1 MNVYTFVYILVCLFN
16 TNIST
21 VTMTIVDNDSSGS
34 ASRLLVLLIDG
45 LRWDVIAG
53 HLESN
58 TNKFG
63 FKRLQKNGAYLQRFT
78 PVFPAECYPN
88 IYSLFTGRHP
98 IDHGVILPTTFSEHT
113 TINGKPIRS
122 QVEGL
127 WETGVKQ
134 NKGVHLYHLP
144 ICSTEAGGENSW
156 YCEPYSQEVMNPMNL
171 NATIQ
176 KAVDGLKNGSAH
188 LAVVYYDELDR
199 IGHRYGPLS
208 NELVHKH
215 LVYLDHVLDH
225 ALNIIESIPN
235 LNLMLTSDHGMA
247 TVSHRAYADRYFK
260 GSELDRVL
268 NRGSTLWIWPKPEF
282 ENNVYNRLLI
292 QQSKSP
298 FSVYNSSTIPS
309 HWEIMTNNNSLF
321 PPILLIASPDYI
333 FHSNAWPLN
342 MSHYNLINPKG
353 MHGYDPELPDMHIP
367 LFIYGPNSNRGAQLN
382 FTKEIRPIH
391 IHSLMAYL
399 SSINLPDFR
408 SLDLFKPL
416 LSHNYDYHNNQLS
429 PVLNNLYWSLNDKS
443 SSLSFSSVLHG
454 DRFMVAFLIGA
465 AALTCFFVLICALIV
480 LAYIRCRISLMT
492 TRVVGCQDELN
503 KVLVKSEVLSE
514 A

>member
-1 MNVYTFVYILVCLFN
+1 MNIYTFLYILVCLFN

-21 VTMTIVDNDSSGS
+21 VTTTIVDNDSSGS

-58 TNKFG
+58 TNEFG

-144 ICSTEAGGENSW
+144 ICSTEVGGENSW

-247 TVSHRAYADRYFK
+247 TVSHQAYADRYFK

-298 FSVYNSSTIPS
+298 FTVYNSSTIPS
-309 HWEIMTNNNSLF
+309 HWEIMTNNNNSLF

-342 MSHYNLINPKG
+342 MSHYNLIDPKG

-367 LFIYGPNSNRGAQLN
+367 LFIYGPNSNRGVQLN
-382 FTKEIRPIH
+382 FTKEIHPIH

-416 LSHNYDYHNNQLS
+416 LSHNYNYDNNQLS
-429 PVLNNLYWSLNDKS
+429 PVLNNLYWS
-443 SSLSFSSVLHG
+443 SSLSFSSLLHG
-454 DRFMVAFLIGA
+454 DRFMMTFLIGA
-465 AALTCFFVLICALIV
+465 AALTCFFVLICTFIV
-480 LAYIRCRISLMT
+480 LVCIRCRISLMT

-503 KVLVKSEVLSE
+503 KELVKSEVLSE

>member
-1 MNVYTFVYILVCLFN
+1 MNIYTFLYILVYLFN
-16 TNIST
+16 TNSST
-21 VTMTIVDNDSSGS
+21 VTTTILDSSGS

-53 HLESN
+53 HLENN
-58 TNKFG
+58 TNRFG

-98 IDHGVILPTTFSEHT
+98 ADHGVILPTTFSEHT

-144 ICSTEAGGENSW
+144 ICSTEAGTENSW
-156 YCEPYSQEVMNPMNL
+156 YCEPYSQEVMNPTHL

-176 KAVDGLKNGSAH
+176 KAVDGLKNGSAN

-215 LVYLDHVLDH
+215 LVYLDHVLDY

-247 TVSHRAYADRYFK
+247 TVSHQAHADRYFK
-260 GSELDRVL
+260 GTELDRVL

-298 FSVYNSSTIPS
+298 FTVYNSSTIPS
-309 HWEIMTNNNSLF
+309 HWEIMTNNNNNSLF
-321 PPILLIASPDYI
+321 PPVLLIASPNYI
-333 FHSNAWPLN
+333 FHSKAWPLN
-342 MSHYNLINPKG
+342 MSHYNLIDPKG
-353 MHGYDPELPDMHIP
+353 MHGYDPKLPDMHIP
-367 LFIYGPNSNRGAQLN
+367 LFIYGPNINRGVQLN
-382 FTKEIRPIH
+382 FTKEIRSVH

-399 SSINLPDFR
+399 ASINLPDFR

-416 LSHNYDYHNNQLS
+416 LSHNYYHHQLS
-429 PVLNNLYWSLNDKS
+429 PVLNNFYWPLNDK
-443 SSLSFSSVLHG
+443 SLSFSSTLYG
-454 DRFMVAFLIGA
+454 DRFMVNFLIVA
-465 AALTCFFVLICALIV
+465 AALTCFFVLICAFII
-480 LAYIRCRISLMT
+480 LAYVRCRISLT
-492 TRVVGCQDELN
+492 TTHVFGYQDDLDKE
-503 KVLVKSEVLSE
+503 LVKSEVLSE